1 MIFDKNF
8 CNKDYKIRWISEEEN
23 IKLKD
28 INERVFIETFIGK
41 ILVFINYFVVR
52 KLVNTTG
59 EEFLPNYN
67 TEGPKYIV
75 LLTWIVFSVIVSI
88 SLLQLVLKSK
98 IYKSQDIE
106 GYERSFYKGKL
117 FNKFIKITISIIFY
131 ITLYQIIFQLT
142 MKEINIKSTILW
154 WIIILNIL
162 VLCYLGISILK
173 NNLIVENLNSI
184 LDETIKSLENG
195 SFDKVYDL
203 LNENQE
209 NYVLFN
215 GMDLNILNRAIKEL
229 ISISKRIENNEAT
242 SNVEKVELI
251 TNVSHDLRT
260 PLTSIINYVDFL
272 SRGKLTENN
281 KKEYIDIL
289 ERKAKRIKV
298 LIGDLKE
305 SIMANSNNIALDIR
319 EVDLRDVLDHVLFE
333 LEDKIREFNLKFNIK
348 VFFNDKEVKSDKYTK
363 IIVYADYDKTLRIYQ
378 NIISNII
385 KYSVEGSEVFI
396 VFEYYYNKVD
406 KISNTTFINES
417 AEKIELNEKE
427 LLERFKRGDTSR
439 TAEGSGLGLDI
450 AKSLTEAQNGKFKI
464 EIRGNKFIVNVLI

>member
-1 MIFDKNF
+1 M
-8 CNKDYKIRWISEEEN
+8 
-23 IKLKD
+23 
-28 INERVFIETFIGK
+28 
-41 ILVFINYFVVR
+41 
-52 KLVNTTG
+52 
-59 EEFLPNYN
+59 
-67 TEGPKYIV
+67 
-75 LLTWIVFSVIVSI
+75 
-88 SLLQLVLKSK
+88 
-98 IYKSQDIE
+98 
-106 GYERSFYKGKL
+106 
-117 FNKFIKITISIIFY
+117 
-131 ITLYQIIFQLT
+131 
-142 MKEINIKSTILW
+142 
-154 WIIILNIL
+154 
-162 VLCYLGISILK
+162 
-173 NNLIVENLNSI
+173 
-184 LDETIKSLENG
+184 
-195 SFDKVYDL
+195 
-203 LNENQE
+203 
-209 NYVLFN
+209 
-215 GMDLNILNRAIKEL
+215 
-229 ISISKRIENNEAT
+229 
-242 SNVEKVELI
+242 
-251 TNVSHDLRT
+251 RT

-348 VFFNDKEVKSDKYTK
+348 VFLNDKEVKSDKYTK

>member
-117 FNKFIKITISIIFY
+117 FNKVIKITISIIFY

-154 WIIILNIL
+154 WIIILLIL

-195 SFDKVYDL
+195 SFDKVYDI

-229 ISISKRIENNEAT
+229 ISISKCIENNEAT

-348 VFFNDKEVKSDKYTK
+348 VFLNDKEVKSDKYTK